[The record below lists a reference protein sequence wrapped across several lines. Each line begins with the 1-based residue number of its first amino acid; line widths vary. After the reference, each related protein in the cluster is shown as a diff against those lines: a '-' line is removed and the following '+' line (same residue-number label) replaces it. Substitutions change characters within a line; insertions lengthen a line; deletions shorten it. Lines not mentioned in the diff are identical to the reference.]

1 MVKIEEMPRIKDFRF
16 PPSMICYAV
25 WDYHRFELSLRD
37 VEDLL
42 AERGVTVSYET
53 IRDWVARFG
62 TQISAKFCGG
72 RLTPSGKWHL
82 DEVAT
87 RSVARIT
94 GSGGPWTDTV
104 TFSTSRCKAVAMR
117 GLPISSSE
125 NCSNGGASLHAH
137 HGQAWLIRRREI
149 ADRASHPTPLEQ
161 GPQQSHRGLAPTH
174 ATTRK
179 DHEPVQVAGSGTTG
193 FVGPRSNCHPISP
206 QTPPSFRGILPPNT
220 SRRFRK
226 LGRPCT

>member
-72 RLTPSGKWHL
+72 RLTPSASGIS
-82 DEVAT
+82 T
-87 RSVARIT
+87 RLRQDPWQESLALAGRGRI
-94 GSGGPWTDTV
+94 
-104 TFSTSRCKAVAMR
+104 R
-117 GLPISSSE
+117 
-125 NCSNGGASLHAH
+125 
-137 HGQAWLIRRREI
+137 
-149 ADRASHPTPLEQ
+149 
-161 GPQQSHRGLAPTH
+161 
-174 ATTRK
+174 
-179 DHEPVQVAGSGTTG
+179 
-193 FVGPRSNCHPISP
+193 
-206 QTPPSFRGILPPNT
+206 
-220 SRRFRK
+220 
-226 LGRPCT
+226 